1 MAGVKRE
8 KPMKEILYR
17 ESRVAKVL
25 GEPSKY
31 AIVTLLMRARSLNV
45 SEISKVLKRAEST
58 ISHHL
63 ALLKSLEIVRYEVR
77 SGAVYYWIKY
87 PRDLQL
93 VLDALRNFVKRTQ
106 RGLEHDT

>member
-1 MAGVKRE
+1 MAGVRRE

-45 SEISKVLKRAEST
+45 SEISKMLKRAEST

-93 VLDALRNFVKRTQ
+93 VLDELRNFVKRTQ
-106 RGLEHDT
+106 RCIEHDT